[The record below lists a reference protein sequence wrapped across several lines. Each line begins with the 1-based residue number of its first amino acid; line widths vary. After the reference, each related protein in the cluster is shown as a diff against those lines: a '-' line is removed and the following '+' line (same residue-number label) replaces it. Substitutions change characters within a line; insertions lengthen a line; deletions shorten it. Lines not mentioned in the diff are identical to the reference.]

1 MAIDYQ
7 PGSPCAGQ
15 IFANKYN
22 LRLAF
27 YMFDD
32 QWLETEIQKQIVNF
46 DQAENRLI
54 LLDKM
59 GSPIGKQTYKDVYKS
74 FNDMQSETEKLHNLT
89 FLNFDILNNPSLIWQ
104 EIGCI
109 PYLGTLHS
117 S

>member
-1 MAIDYQ
+1 MVYCKSSTKKTGLRIILLLKFLNLLAIDYQ

-54 LLDKM
+54 FLDKM

-74 FNDMQSETEKLHNLT
+74 LNDCWPKNG
-89 FLNFDILNNPSLIWQ
+89 I
-104 EIGCI
+104 
-109 PYLGTLHS
+109 
-117 S
+117 